1 MGVGVNTTDPL
12 AQSVH
17 GTNPQNLLEKI
28 TRLKIYANL
37 YWKEFC
43 FGITAEHLV
52 DRAMDLKYFGGTFG
66 GNSKPSNF
74 LCLVLK
80 MLQLQPEKEIV
91 IEFIKNEDFK
101 YVRVLG
107 AFYLRLVGKP
117 VDIYK
122 YLELLYNDFRKIRH
136 RTHQGWELVRVDEF
150 IDELLTKDYACD
162 IALPHLPKRWSLEEL
177 SMLPPRKS
185 LAVEDLDDESDDE
198 ATLQTPNQ
206 ADKQTTDRQG
216 GGAQVEGQDS
226 RSARHSKRRA
236 ADNLDERHERD
247 HHESR
252 VRASSP
258 RSRETRKDAHS
269 HRDRDR
275 PRKRSTSREQGQGRK
290 RDPASRDRRG
300 RRRSMSSSSSSS
312 SSSSPSPQRRADR
325 GGYKSRRSPEG
336 RSKRSGYKGSN
347 RRHRS
352 YSRSYDRSYGRSKR
366 RRSRSPRSRSKD
378 RRSSSGS
385 DSSVERYRRAEKR
398 KERASRGE
406 KKSKQPN
413 KEKGGQ
419 DKSKE
424 SGGKEGSVEF
434 WNDQRAKLGLKP
446 LK

>member
-37 YWKEFC
+37 YWKEYC

-52 DRAMDLKYFGGTFG
+52 DRAMDLKYFGGTYG
-66 GNSKPSNF
+66 GNNKPSNF

-136 RTHQGWELVRVDEF
+136 RTHQGWEVVRVDEF

-198 ATLQTPNQ
+198 ATLQTQNQ

-275 PRKRSTSREQGQGRK
+275 PRKRSTSRER
-290 RDPASRDRRG
+290 RRG
-300 RRRSMSSSSSSS
+300 RRRSVSSSSSSS
-312 SSSSPSPQRRADR
+312 SSSSPSPQRRTDR

-336 RSKRSGYKGSN
+336 RSKRSGYKGSS

-424 SGGKEGSVEF
+424 SEKEGSVEF